1 MKPRPA
7 TKPNTLRQVDT
18 HVFVEESAAKVTL
31 LGTVASI
38 EERERAELVVRAMAP
53 RKPLENRLEVDPS
66 LQIVDLELSLQTVDA
81 AMRKTNTLLSGEG
94 DERQHAGEHD
104 YGPDPVRI
112 RQVISYEDTGPDET
126 DAPYFPATDPV
137 ITMSG
142 GEVHILGGFASTSL
156 DDLQVALSA
165 DGQVGDEALAEA
177 VQLELREDASTT
189 DLLIVVHVCDGIVYL
204 HGRVP
209 DLVDCDNAADVAS
222 HVPGVDEIVDL
233 LDVIALDRMA
243 GGLL

>member
-53 RKPLENRLEVDPS
+53 CTPLENRLEVDPS

-81 AMRKTNTLLSGEG
+81 AVRKTNTLLSGEG
-94 DERQHAGEHD
+94 GERQHAGEHD

-112 RQVISYEDTGPDET
+112 RQVISHEDTGPDDET

-142 GEVHILGGFASTSL
+142 GEVQILGGFSSTSL

-189 DLLIVVHVCDGIVYL
+189 DLLIVVHVRDGIVYL

-233 LDVIALDRMA
+233 LDVIALDRNV
-243 GGLL
+243 GGL